1 MPIADPKTTID
12 ADLVLTG
19 GRLWGARKGLV
30 EDADLI
36 AKAGVI
42 IYAGPKA
49 EAPTV
54 KGTKSVDLGGGLITP
69 GLIDPHTHLV
79 YAGSRAS
86 EFARRMQG
94 ETYADIARSGGGILT
109 TVMAT
114 RAESEAA
121 LIDSALKRLDAA
133 MACGVTTIEIK
144 SGYGL
149 TLESELKMLRV
160 ARTLGTLRP
169 VRIVTSLLAAHAVP
183 PEFRGDSDGYID
195 WICREMIP
203 VAVAEGLADMVD
215 GYCESIAFS
224 LSQMARIFESA
235 IRHGLKIKLHAEQ
248 LSDQKGAILAA
259 QMGAVSVDHLEYI
272 GPDGIAALAG
282 SKTVATLLP
291 GAYYYTRETQIPPIS
306 AMIDAEIPLAI
317 GTDCNPGTSPM
328 ISPLLAMNMAA
339 VLFGLGT
346 ETCLKGMTQN
356 AAQALGQQDRIG
368 TLDVGKACDLAIW
381 DVAAPSELVAGIGLN
396 PLKMRIF
403 AGQITEPHHD

>member
-19 GRLWGARKGLV
+19 GRLWCARKGLV

-291 GAYYYTRETQIPPIS
+291 GAYYYTRETQKPPIS